1 MSEGLGAVSQGDGTF
16 ISVAGGYLWDRKA
29 DKSHPNYAEQEF
41 EKQDKTIGVRTG
53 AQYGDL
59 TGRVTKVQFRTHPEY
74 GGSIN
79 VTFLAAGKNYI
90 VSISCNNRYSQ
101 DMYKGLLLMN
111 LDKLVTIKPY
121 DFIGSDKR
129 RAQGISFTQDG
140 EKMSLKYEVPADYT
154 KDEGWFKEN
163 GKTDKGKKLIKRFFE
178 DLDEWYQ
185 AEVEEK
191 VVPNIKAI
199 TPDAT
204 TTSSE
209 TTTEKSEKPVKEEK
223 STETVKED
231 KPPVE
236 QPKKEVPVEET
247 TGPSI
252 LAMKKKLRTY
262 ISENYEGQE
271 LPDLSKEDLK
281 KWYDLSMQEEE
292 LPFEELSSSTSD
304 VEEGELSEEE
314 LDSKLEGLLEE

>member
-16 ISVAGGYLWDRKA
+16 LSIAGGYIWDRKA

-121 DFIGSDKR
+121 DFIGQDKR
-129 RAQGISFTQDG
+129 RAQGLTFTQDG
-140 EKMSLKYEVPADYT
+140 EKLSLKYEVPADYT

-185 AEVEEK
+185 SEVEEK
-191 VVPNIKAI
+191 VVPNVKFIAPEKGS
-199 TPDAT
+199 DA
-204 TTSSE
+204 E
-209 TTTEKSEKPVKEEK
+209 KTTETKTVKEEK
-223 STETVKED
+223 STETEKESE
-231 KPPVE
+231 KT
-236 QPKKEVPVEET
+236 EEAET
-247 TGPSI
+247 ETKTEERPATGVSI
-252 LAMKKKLRTY
+252 LAMKKKLRAY
-262 ISENYEGQE
+262 IAENYPGEE
-271 LPDLSKEDLK
+271 LPNLPTNELA

-292 LPFEELSSSTSD
+292 LPFEEASQ
-304 VEEGELSEEE
+304 EEEQQEGELSDDE
-314 LDSKLEGLLEE
+314 LNDQLNNLMED